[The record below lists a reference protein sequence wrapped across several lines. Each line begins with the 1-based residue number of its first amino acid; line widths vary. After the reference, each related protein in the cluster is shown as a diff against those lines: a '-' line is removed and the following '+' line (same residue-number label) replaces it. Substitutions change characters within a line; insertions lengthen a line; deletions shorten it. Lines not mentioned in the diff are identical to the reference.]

1 MIVMPVS
8 AEQLRLLNSGH
19 LAAAVELSAS
29 AGWNQTVEDWSML
42 IGLAPEGCFG
52 IEAHGRLVSTTT
64 VVCYG
69 QRLAWIGMVLTNAEY
84 RGRGFARRLLAKAL
98 HRADSMEVETVK
110 LDATDQGRP
119 LYEKMGFSPEQAVER
134 WTYAGDSGSP
144 RRATTTTTI
153 HYSNDLDREAFGT
166 DRSALLGMLSKR
178 GDIYESSNGFL
189 FSRDGRT
196 TGYLGPC
203 VASDGPAA
211 QTLISGLIDASP
223 KDRWSWD
230 LFPANRDAVAIAS
243 KLGFVRQRCLTR
255 MTRGRPLLGRTDMVY
270 AIAGFELG

>member
-1 MIVMPVS
+1 MIAMPVS
-8 AEQLRLLNSGH
+8 AEQLRLLNSGD
-19 LAAAVELSAS
+19 LAAAFELSAS

-42 IGLAPEGCFG
+42 MELAPEGCFG
-52 IEAHGRLVSTTT
+52 IEADGRLVSTTT
-64 VVCYG
+64 LVCYG

-84 RGRGFARRLLAKAL
+84 RGRGFARRLLAEAL
-98 HRADSMEVETVK
+98 DRADSMGVKTVK

-119 LYEKMGFSPEQAVER
+119 LYEKLGFSSEQAIER
-134 WTYAGDSGSP
+134 WTRTGSP
-144 RRATTTTTI
+144 GLTRSAHKFHRYV
-153 HYSNDLDREAFGT
+153 HDLDREAVGV
-166 DRSALLGMLSKR
+166 DRSELLEMLSKR
-178 GDIYESSNGFL
+178 SDIYKSANGFL

-196 TGYLGPC
+196 ARYLGPC

-211 QTLISGLIDASP
+211 QALISELIDASP
-223 KDRWSWD
+223 QDRWFWD

-255 MTRGRPLLGRTDMVY
+255 MTRGRPLLGRNDMVY